1 MDSFKNLVKAMG
13 LFLTKMQNPLMYTLG
28 SVHGVPAPAQ
38 GCALLLRSPVPE
50 LRPKALRGCLT
61 CIGPRAGVLALT
73 VRESPGRWQPGSR
86 RTGAGAGLGLD
97 SPPGEHVHD
106 KPHEWWPL

>member
-13 LFLTKMQNPLMYTLG
+13 LFLTKMQTPLMYTLG

-61 CIGPRAGVLALT
+61 CISPRAGVLGLT
-73 VRESPGRWQPGSR
+73 VRENPEAGGPGLAPGLAWTLPQGSMFTINPKSGGHCSSPS
-86 RTGAGAGLGLD
+86 
-97 SPPGEHVHD
+97 S
-106 KPHEWWPL
+106 